1 MAGIMLVVTRMVLV
15 VTAMVIITTVIV
27 VIAVC
32 TPSTGKALTSLTGI
46 MLQSPLAG
54 RPLALRP
61 LSLLA

>member
-1 MAGIMLVVTRMVLV
+1 MIETP
-15 VTAMVIITTVIV
+15 TTIITTVIV